1 MSSKSSHRSL
11 VHMPGDHYIEL
22 VGKTIAVLE
31 ALRDE
36 PKGSGVQQLAER
48 TGQGKSTTHRIL
60 QSLKRHGYVD
70 QEGTGGLYRLGL
82 KVLTLVR
89 GVDGNAGLQ
98 QFARPYLQELTRVF
112 DESSYLAV
120 LRSGNGVFVEVQETH
135 RDLRLVGPLGAD
147 VHFHATAAGK
157 VIAAFLPIARQEHIL
172 NALPLGRFTS
182 RTTTDPARVR
192 KEWAAIRK
200 QGYAF
205 NNGETIVGAA
215 FVAAPVLDAREH
227 ICGSISVGV
236 PQPRYSIE
244 LGDRLALQLTDVC
257 LKLSD
262 TLKAAGYVH
271 PHPFPPEVTQGA
283 GRKKT

>member
-1 MSSKSSHRSL
+1 
-11 VHMPGDHYIEL
+11 MPGDHYIEL
-22 VGKTIAVLE
+22 VGKTIALLE

-48 TGQGKSTTHRIL
+48 TCQGKSTTHRIL

-70 QEGTGGLYRLGL
+70 QDGTGGMYRLGL

-120 LRSGNGVFVEVQETH
+120 LRNGNGVFVEVQETH

-157 VIAAFLPIARQEHIL
+157 VIAAFLPITRQEHIL
-172 NALPLGRFTS
+172 KALPLGRFTR
-182 RTTTDPARVR
+182 RTGTDPVRVR
-192 KEWAAIRK
+192 EEWAAIRR
-200 QGYAF
+200 QGHAF
-205 NNGETIVGAA
+205 NDGETIVGAA
-215 FVAAPVLDAREH
+215 FVAAPVLDARDH
-227 ICGSISVGV
+227 VCGSISVGV
-236 PQPRYSIE
+236 PQPRYSSD
-244 LGDRLALQLTDVC
+244 LGKRLALHLGDACQ
-257 LKLSD
+257 KLSI

-271 PHPFPPEVTQGA
+271 PHAFPAEPAAAA
-283 GRKKT
+283 GRKKA

>member
-1 MSSKSSHRSL
+1 ML
-11 VHMPGDHYIEL
+11 ADHYIEL
-22 VGKTIAVLE
+22 VGKILAVLE
-31 ALRDE
+31 ELRDE
-36 PKGSGVQQLAER
+36 PKGSGLQQIAQR

-70 QEGTGGLYRLGL
+70 QDGFGGTYRLGL
-82 KVLTLVR
+82 RVLTLVR
-89 GVDGNAGLQ
+89 GVDSNAGLQ

-120 LRSGNGVFVEVQETH
+120 LRGGRGVFVEVQETH

-157 VIAAFLPIARQEHIL
+157 VIAAFLPIARQEYIL
-172 NALPLGRFTS
+172 KTQPLGRFTS
-182 RTTTDPARVR
+182 RTTSDPARVR

-200 QGYAF
+200 RGYGF
-205 NNGETIVGAA
+205 NDGETIVGAA
-215 FVAAPVLDAREH
+215 FVAAPVLDARDH
-227 ICGSISVGV
+227 TCGSVSVGV

-244 LGDRLALQLTDVC
+244 LGNRLALHLVDACQ
-257 LKLSD
+257 KLSS

-271 PHPFPPEVTQGA
+271 PHAFPPEATKGA
-283 GRKKT
+283 SRKKA